1 MREAK
6 EYCGKMIFITEEQV
20 RRVLP
25 MSVALERVEECFR
38 RLGDGRMLN
47 HPRRRIGLDN
57 RAMLHAMDA
66 GDNESGLFAAKI
78 YATRPG
84 VGAHF
89 IVVLFDAET
98 TKPLAAIEA
107 DELGRIRTGAASGVA
122 TKLLARED
130 ASTLGLFGAGWQAE
144 TQLEAIAAVRRLDR
158 VRVYSRTPEKREAF
172 AAKMSERLGLT
183 IEPVDSARKAV
194 DGAAIVT
201 TVTTAKEP
209 VALGEWLEPGCH
221 INAAGSNHVR
231 RREIDAVA
239 VERSALVTT
248 DSIEQAR
255 VEAGDLVHAA
265 AEGRFKWAALV
276 ELGAIAAGRAP
287 GRQSD
292 ADITLFESQGLAA
305 QDLIVAEAVWRALK
319 D

>member
-1 MREAK
+1 M
-6 EYCGKMIFITEEQV
+6 FITEEQV
-20 RRVLP
+20 RLALP
-25 MSVALERVEECFR
+25 MSLALERVEECFR

-66 GDNESGLFAAKI
+66 GDNEAGLFAAKI

-89 IVVLFDAET
+89 IVLLFDAET

-122 TKLLARED
+122 TKLLARPD
-130 ASTLGLFGAGWQAE
+130 ASTLGLIGAGWQAE
-144 TQLEAIAAVRRLDR
+144 TQLEAIARVRRLER
-158 VRVYSRTPEKREAF
+158 VRVHSRTPEKREAF
-172 AAKMSERLGLT
+172 AAKMGERLKLT
-183 IEPVDSARKAV
+183 IEPVDSAQKAV
-194 DGAAIVT
+194 EGAAIVT
-201 TVTTAKEP
+201 AITSSKEP
-209 VALGEWLEPGCH
+209 VVLGEWLEPGCH
-221 INAAGSNHVR
+221 VNAAGSNHIR
-231 RREIDAVA
+231 RREIDAMA
-239 VERSALVTT
+239 VGRAALATT
-248 DSIEQAR
+248 DSIEQAHI
-255 VEAGDLVHAA
+255 EAGDLVHAA
-265 AEGRFKWAALV
+265 AEGRFQWETLV

-305 QDLIVAEAVWRALK
+305 QDLIVAEAVWRTFATEPRT
-319 D
+319 